1 METKWG
7 SLIDKCLKQKN
18 FGLSE
23 NWSLKKRR
31 SWLKNIR
38 NEKPSVLEK
47 VQNKQNS
54 LSKKILNDENTLFGK
69 SFDIVKKLSSLIV
82 F

>member
-1 METKWG
+1 
-7 SLIDKCLKQKN
+7 
-18 FGLSE
+18 
-23 NWSLKKRR
+23 
-31 SWLKNIR
+31 LKNIR